1 MEWFWSLVNVL
12 QDIQTFQDGYPL
24 AYAVLIFQTVVFSI
38 IGFMIFNKLTDSISK
53 KRAKKLAAERQE
65 KQKG

>member
-1 MEWFWSLVNVL
+1 MDWFWSLVNVL

-24 AYAVLIFQTVVFSI
+24 AYAVLVFQTVVFSV
-38 IGFMIFNKLTDSISK
+38 IGFMIFNKITDAIGK
-53 KRAKKLAAERQE
+53 KRAKKIAQE